1 MNKKIAIVNIFYEN
15 SVSIEVINDIFHEFR
30 DYVIGRMGLPY
41 RLKNASVM
49 SVAVEAAGETI
60 SAITEK
66 IKTLEGVDIKIY
78 YLGRQQ

>member
-1 MNKKIAIVNIFYEN
+1 MKKKIAIVNIFYEN